1 MDPLTDAINQALTNE
16 RINTTHM
23 IGTGL
28 GAQNP
33 LFMSGRS
40 SQSPNAQLT
49 DAISASRSRA
59 DAAVGSAQNGVQAI
73 LGGRPA
79 VDRAVGDM
87 RNAANAMLPIADTM
101 RGAGD
106 ALLDSGT
113 KVTEQALAT
122 LGTGLGFI
130 NMDSSASPLVA
141 EAMQRYR
148 EADPDN
154 RVAFAAQDVQSQ
166 FDNASAQNERELAR
180 RGVSPTSG
188 ASLALNS
195 LRDRALAVARASAM
209 TRGREQGREEQRSVL
224 QNLIANNANMFLQ
237 TGGQLASIGTSARAQ
252 GVGAQQGAAG
262 VLGNAG
268 NLFGNAGELGLNYD
282 KTLLGAYHSLAGT
295 QINAAN
301 TTLSGENLRVG
312 ANKGGGGRLVST
324 NTGRHYDV
332 GGELLETGDP
342 KVDAQLQMWR
352 DSNK

>member
-1 MDPLTDAINQALTNE
+1 MAFTTRWSPAGPYVTFTDGDGSLGGRGGGASATTPLAELNSG
-16 RINTTHM
+16 
-23 IGTGL
+23 IG
-28 GAQNP
+28 
-33 LFMSGRS
+33 S
-40 SQSPNAQLT
+40 
-49 DAISASRSRA
+49 SRA
-59 DAAVGSAQNGVQAI
+59 QAAAGVASGQSGVQAI
-73 LGGRPA
+73 LAGRPA

-87 RNAANAMLPIADTM
+87 RNAAGAMLPIADTM
-101 RGAGD
+101 RGEGD
-106 ALLDSGT
+106 ALFDSGT
-113 KVTEQALAT
+113 RVTEQALAT

-130 NMDSSASPLVA
+130 NMDESASPLVA
-141 EAMQRYR
+141 EAVRLYK
-148 EADPDN
+148 ETDPNN

-209 TRGREQGREEQRSVL
+209 TRGREQGKADQRSVL
-224 QNLIANNANMFLQ
+224 QNLIANNANTFLQ

-282 KTLLGAYHSLAGT
+282 KALMGAYNALAGLQLDEAKNT
-295 QINAAN
+295 QGTEALRVNAA
-301 TTLSGENLRVG
+301 TSGR
-312 ANKGGGGRLVST
+312 GGRGGV
-324 NTGRHYDV
+324 NVQRHV
-332 GGELLETGDP
+332 GIGGNVLETGDP

-352 DSNK
+352 DSNN